1 MTVLGRRNVLAVG
14 SLLAAASLWAC
25 GMKGPPQAPVV
36 LVPAA
41 VTELAVQRLG
51 DEVSIRFV
59 LPTANEDR
67 SEPASLERVDVY
79 AMTTQPRLPPDRTLE
94 LEEFM
99 EAATLVASLEV
110 APPPDPEEADMDEAG
125 SDDGREGEEA
135 PAETAA
141 AGTPP
146 AAADAGN
153 EAPRQGDPVLL
164 TEALTA
170 ATEAA
175 VDPWEEERER
185 RLEQEAEAREAEQE
199 DGADEPERP
208 VMVPLMTPPLPGP
221 LQREYLV
228 VQVSEDGDESEGGER
243 IVVPLGVR
251 PPEPPPAP
259 EVVYTETTVDVA
271 WELPPGVRETVQGPV
286 TDEPVGVG
294 EDAVEAEGGDESAEG
309 EAAGD
314 ADTAEADGAEGPAGA
329 AGSPQG
335 PSDEAPVSDE
345 APAEDEAAA
354 ADEAGPDAGGDVPGE
369 PGAAEAGGEGDA
381 PGNVEEPAAP
391 LTRLE
396 SRPVVEWPPASTY
409 ELFEMSESDAGGS
422 AAAPERLNETPLA
435 EPAYTEPRGEYGAE
449 RCYAVRTLDV
459 VAGFEVRSRLSP
471 VTCVT
476 FVDTFPPA
484 APEGLTAVGSAGEVS
499 LLWRPNTEV
508 DLAGYLVLR
517 GSPGDETLQPLT
529 DAPIA
534 GNTYRDTT
542 AVPGMR
548 HAYAVRAV
556 DTAGTPNLGEPSD
569 RVEATAR

>member
-1 MTVLGRRNVLAVG
+1 MTVLGRRNGLAVG
-14 SLLAAASLWAC
+14 SLLAAAPLWAC

-79 AMTTQPRLPPDRTLE
+79 AMTTRPRLPPDRTLE

-110 APPPDPEEADMDEAG
+110 VPPPDPEEAE
-125 SDDGREGEEA
+125 SDGGREGGEA
-135 PAETAA
+135 RAETAA
-141 AGTPP
+141 GEMPP
-146 AAADAGN
+146 AEAAAGN

-170 ATEAA
+170 EVETP

-185 RLEQEAEAREAEQE
+185 RLEQEAEAREAEREE
-199 DGADEPERP
+199 DGTDEPERP

-259 EVVYTETTVDVA
+259 EVEYTEATVDVT

-286 TDEPVGVG
+286 TDEPLGVG
-294 EDAVEAEGGDESAEG
+294 EDAVEAEGGDESEG
-309 EAAGD
+309 DVAGD
-314 ADTAEADGAEGPAGA
+314 ADTAEAEGAEGPAGA
-329 AGSPQG
+329 AGSPEA
-335 PSDEAPVSDE
+335 PASDEEPAFDE
-345 APAEDEAAA
+345 APAQAEAAA

-381 PGNVEEPAAP
+381 PADDVEEPAVP

-396 SRPVVEWPPASTY
+396 SRPIVEWPPASTY
-409 ELFEMSESDAGGS
+409 ELFETSESDAGGS
-422 AAAPERLNETPLA
+422 AAVPERLNETPLA

-499 LLWRPNTEV
+499 LLWRPNTEA

-529 DAPIA
+529 DVPVAE
-534 GNTYRDTT
+534 NTYRDTT
-542 AVPGMR
+542 AAPGVR

-556 DTAGTPNLGEPSD
+556 DTAATPNPSEPSD